1 MNNMKNKVFEKLAR
15 TVGEASIK
23 ISDKATGKCM
33 MGYLY
38 EPKAMLEIIKNNN
51 K

>member
-1 MNNMKNKVFEKLAR
+1 MKDKLFEKLAK

-33 MGYLY
+33 MGYFY
-38 EPKAMLEIIKNNN
+38 EPKAMLDIIKDQN

>member
-1 MNNMKNKVFEKLAR
+1 MNNTKNQLFEKLAR
-15 TVGEASIK
+15 AIGDTSIK

-33 MGYLY
+33 IGYFY
-38 EPKAMLEIIKNNN
+38 EPKAMLEIIKN

>member
-1 MNNMKNKVFEKLAR
+1 MNNMKNQLFEKLAK

-33 MGYLY
+33 IGYFY
-38 EPKAMLEIIKNNN
+38 EPKAMLEIIKDKN

>member
-1 MNNMKNKVFEKLAR
+1 MNSMKNQLVEKLANKI
-15 TVGEASIK
+15 GEASIK

-33 MGYLY
+33 IGYFY
-38 EPKAMLEIIKNNN
+38 EPKAMLEIIKEQN